1 MGLAREL
8 FASLGLSECAMKVLD
23 DCADAD
29 LLISKVNTEVRH
41 QAWHLFFDAACSFAL
56 AMVKGCRDPL
66 LVRMQVRRAI
76 EGTYGVDQQGL
87 ATLFRGDGNGPGS
100 SSSCLKRGRQTEDV
114 KPVLEAKQNGS
125 ADAAAAGLL
134 GGGPVSPSPPAAAVA
149 KPKKRQ
155 KAKPKGGVD
164 HCGNATAANGP
175 SKGGPGFVQA
185 TPKSPEALVLGN
197 VGAGVKTEPP
207 MQPQFRPERPQ
218 APVSALQLGAGLS
231 EGRCKD
237 EEQGVRGAPGPA
249 EYFPNV
255 VPQVQPNA
263 LPEAAAEFDYCS
275 EWQDAAAVVST
286 CDAIP
291 VWSLAASVAPDQPAT
306 GPPSVSQNTQRRPLA
321 AMWSNGSMG
330 PMAQSDVDLLFQ
342 NSTRLQVLQR
352 QLDEFQQRQQQMQQ
366 LPQQAS
372 QWLPMQASWEM
383 QQSAGQWAQAPQQVW
398 TSDLMMPQ
406 DGFLPARSLSQN
418 MAPPQMSTSD
428 LSLGCML
435 PRALSLQLSQQFPS
449 LPVVVLPGSG
459 LSLEGGGGGLPLRI
473 SAGLGMIPV
482 PQLILPPLE
491 GFNQ

>member
-1 MGLAREL
+1 
-8 FASLGLSECAMKVLD
+8 
-23 DCADAD
+23 
-29 LLISKVNTEVRH
+29 
-41 QAWHLFFDAACSFAL
+41 
-56 AMVKGCRDPL
+56 
-66 LVRMQVRRAI
+66 MQVRRAI

-164 HCGNATAANGP
+164 LCGNTTAANGP
-175 SKGGPGFVQA
+175 SKGGPGVVQA
-185 TPKSPEALVLGN
+185 TPKSPAALVQGN
-197 VGAGVKTEPP
+197 VGAGAKTEPT
-207 MQPQFRPERPQ
+207 MQPQSRPERPQ

-231 EGRCKD
+231 AGRCKD
-237 EEQGVRGAPGPA
+237 EELGGRGALGPA
-249 EYFPNV
+249 ECFPSV
-255 VPQVQPNA
+255 VPQAQPTVF
-263 LPEAAAEFDYCS
+263 PDAAADYDYCR

-286 CDAIP
+286 SDAIP

-352 QLDEFQQRQQQMQQ
+352 QLDEFHLRQQQMQQ

-383 QQSAGQWAQAPQQVW
+383 QQSGVGQWAQAPQQVW
-398 TSDLMMPQ
+398 TSDLMMTQ

-418 MAPPQMSTSD
+418 MVPPQMSTSD

-435 PRALSLQLSQQFPS
+435 PRALSQQLSQQFPS
-449 LPVVVLPGSG
+449 LPVVVLPG
-459 LSLEGGGGGLPLRI
+459 GGSSLPLRI

-482 PQLILPPLE
+482 PQLILPPMSSLE
-491 GFNQ
+491 GSPQ